1 MERRAFKE
9 SKPLEYLERRY
20 PEDWGK
26 TDRHEITGAGGGEL
40 VINLI
45 AGLRAAAGLTVVMV
59 SHQPE
64 DARRIAAR
72 PAFVNAG
79 KILGWYLYGVRSP
92 SGTEVHHN
100 YAVVE
105 VFGSFEAMENSYPE
119 GVWEKVHPGIKME
132 EVGERTWAARD
143 LVRKD
148 LGLDGSIFEQYG
160 TYLWNLAQLDFG
172 ESFQAKE
179 DVLSE
184 IGDRIGPSL
193 ELGILQIII
202 ALLVAV
208 PIGIISAIRQDS
220 AIDYILRFVAIALLG
235 IPVFVLGVFVLLLT
249 SRELGYTPPLTTYR
263 DLVGFPPF
271 GTDKPVDVWTNL
283 QIMAMP
289 AIIGGLGTGAII
301 MRFLRSQMLEVMR
314 QDYVRTAWAKGLRER
329 VVIMRHALKNALI
342 PVLTVVG
349 LLLGTIV
356 SANVILETIFV
367 IPGIGLWVVN
377 AIGQFDYPVI
387 QGVVLVVATI
397 LVFTNLIVDIT
408 YAWLDPRIRYG

>member
-1 MERRAFKE
+1 VQQYILRRV
-9 SKPLEYLERRY
+9 LLNL
-20 PEDWGK
+20 
-26 TDRHEITGAGGGEL
+26 L
-40 VINLI
+40 VIFFVATLVFLL
-45 AGLRAAAGLTVVMV
+45 LRIDTDFVITQRAQQTQVTDPAA
-59 SHQPE
+59 QE
-64 DARRIAAR
+64 Q
-72 PAFVNAG
+72 
-79 KILGWYLYGVRSP
+79 
-92 SGTEVHHN
+92 
-100 YAVVE
+100 
-105 VFGSFEAMENSYPE
+105 
-119 GVWEKVHPGIKME
+119 
-132 EVGERTWAARD
+132 ARD
-143 LVRKD
+143 IVRKD
-148 LGLDGSIFEQYG
+148 LGLDGSIFEQYK

-193 ELGILQIII
+193 ELGLLQIMI

-208 PIGIISAIRQDS
+208 PIGVVSAIRQDS
-220 AIDYILRFVAIALLG
+220 VVDYVLRFVAIALLG
-235 IPVFVLGVFVLLLT
+235 IPVFVLGVFVLLLS

-263 DLVGFPPF
+263 DLVGIPPF

-283 QIMAMP
+283 QIMVMP
-289 AIIGGLGTGAII
+289 AVIGGLGTGAII

-329 VVIMRHALKNALI
+329 VVILRHSLKNALI

-356 SANVILETIFV
+356 SANVVLETIFV

-397 LVFTNLIVDIT
+397 LVFTNLLVDIT

>member
-1 MERRAFKE
+1 MQQYILRRV
-9 SKPLEYLERRY
+9 LLNL
-20 PEDWGK
+20 
-26 TDRHEITGAGGGEL
+26 L
-40 VINLI
+40 VIFFVATLVFLL
-45 AGLRAAAGLTVVMV
+45 LRIDTDFVITQRAQQTQVTDPAATE
-59 SHQPE
+59 Q
-64 DARRIAAR
+64 AR
-72 PAFVNAG
+72 
-79 KILGWYLYGVRSP
+79 
-92 SGTEVHHN
+92 E
-100 YAVVE
+100 
-105 VFGSFEAMENSYPE
+105 
-119 GVWEKVHPGIKME
+119 
-132 EVGERTWAARD
+132 

-148 LGLDGSIFEQYG
+148 LGLDGSIFVQYR

-193 ELGILQIII
+193 ELGLLQIMI

-220 AIDYILRFVAIALLG
+220 AIDYILRFVSIALLG
-235 IPVFVLGVFVLLLT
+235 IPVFVLGVFVLLLS
-249 SRELGYTPPLTTYR
+249 SRQLGYTPPLTTYR

-271 GTDKPVDVWTNL
+271 GTDKPVDVWINL
-283 QIMAMP
+283 QIMVMP
-289 AIIGGLGTGAII
+289 AVIGGLGTGAII

>member
-1 MERRAFKE
+1 MQQYILRRI
-9 SKPLEYLERRY
+9 LLNL
-20 PEDWGK
+20 
-26 TDRHEITGAGGGEL
+26 L
-40 VINLI
+40 VIFFVATLVFLL
-45 AGLRAAAGLTVVMV
+45 LRIDTGFVITQRAQQTQVTDPAA
-59 SHQPE
+59 
-64 DARRIAAR
+64 
-72 PAFVNAG
+72 
-79 KILGWYLYGVRSP
+79 
-92 SGTEVHHN
+92 TEQ
-100 YAVVE
+100 
-105 VFGSFEAMENSYPE
+105 
-119 GVWEKVHPGIKME
+119 
-132 EVGERTWAARD
+132 ARD

-148 LGLDGSIFEQYG
+148 LGLDGSIFEQYR

-193 ELGILQIII
+193 ELGLLQIMI

-208 PIGIISAIRQDS
+208 PIGIISAVRQDS
-220 AIDYILRFVAIALLG
+220 VVDYVLRFVAIALLG
-235 IPVFVLGVFVLLLT
+235 IPVFVLGVFVLLLS
-249 SRELGYTPPLTTYR
+249 SREFGYTPPLTTYR

-387 QGVVLVVATI
+387 QGVVLVVAT
-397 LVFTNLIVDIT
+397 
-408 YAWLDPRIRYG
+408 

>member
-1 MERRAFKE
+1 MQQYILRRI
-9 SKPLEYLERRY
+9 LLNL
-20 PEDWGK
+20 
-26 TDRHEITGAGGGEL
+26 L
-40 VINLI
+40 VIFFVATLVFLL
-45 AGLRAAAGLTVVMV
+45 LRIDT
-59 SHQPE
+59 
-64 DARRIAAR
+64 D
-72 PAFVNAG
+72 FVITQRAQQTQ
-79 KILGWYLYGVRSP
+79 ITS
-92 SGTEVHHN
+92 SEATEQ
-100 YAVVE
+100 
-105 VFGSFEAMENSYPE
+105 
-119 GVWEKVHPGIKME
+119 
-132 EVGERTWAARD
+132 ARD

-160 TYLWNLAQLDFG
+160 KYLWNLAQLDFG

-193 ELGILQIII
+193 ELGLLQIIV

-220 AIDYILRFVAIALLG
+220 VIDYILRFVAIALLG
-235 IPVFVLGVFVLLLT
+235 IPVFVLAVFVLLLS

-329 VVIMRHALKNALI
+329 VVILRHALKNALI

-377 AIGQFDYPVI
+377 AIGQSDYPVI

-397 LVFTNLIVDIT
+397 LVFTNLLVDIT

>member
-1 MERRAFKE
+1 MQQYILRRV
-9 SKPLEYLERRY
+9 LLNL
-20 PEDWGK
+20 
-26 TDRHEITGAGGGEL
+26 L
-40 VINLI
+40 VIFFVATLVFLL
-45 AGLRAAAGLTVVMV
+45 LRIDTDFVITQRAQQTQITDPAA
-59 SHQPE
+59 
-64 DARRIAAR
+64 
-72 PAFVNAG
+72 
-79 KILGWYLYGVRSP
+79 
-92 SGTEVHHN
+92 TE
-100 YAVVE
+100 
-105 VFGSFEAMENSYPE
+105 
-119 GVWEKVHPGIKME
+119 
-132 EVGERTWAARD
+132 AARD

-148 LGLDGSIFEQYG
+148 LGLDGSLLDQYG

-184 IGDRIGPSL
+184 LGDRIGPSL
-193 ELGILQIII
+193 ELGLLQIIV

-220 AIDYILRFVAIALLG
+220 LVDYFLRFLAIALLG
-235 IPVFVLGVFVLLLT
+235 IPVFVLGVFVLLF
-249 SRELGYTPPLTTYR
+249 SARSLGYSPPSTEYR
-263 DLVGFPPF
+263 DLLPIPPF
-271 GTDKPVDVWTNL
+271 STGEGVDVWQNL
-283 QIMAMP
+283 QIMFMP

-329 VVIMRHALKNALI
+329 VVILRHSLKNAMI

-356 SANVILETIFV
+356 SANVILENIFF
-367 IPGIGLWVVN
+367 IPGIGRWVVF

-387 QGVVLVVATI
+387 QGVVLVVAVI
-397 LVFTNLIVDIT
+397 LVFTNLLVDIT

>member
-1 MERRAFKE
+1 MQQYILRRV
-9 SKPLEYLERRY
+9 LLNL
-20 PEDWGK
+20 
-26 TDRHEITGAGGGEL
+26 L
-40 VINLI
+40 VIFFVATLVFLL
-45 AGLRAAAGLTVVMV
+45 LRIDTDFVITQRAQQTQVTDPAA
-59 SHQPE
+59 QE
-64 DARRIAAR
+64 Q
-72 PAFVNAG
+72 
-79 KILGWYLYGVRSP
+79 
-92 SGTEVHHN
+92 
-100 YAVVE
+100 
-105 VFGSFEAMENSYPE
+105 
-119 GVWEKVHPGIKME
+119 
-132 EVGERTWAARD
+132 ARD

-148 LGLDGSIFEQYG
+148 LGLDGSIFKQYG
-160 TYLWNLAQLDFG
+160 TYLWNLARLDFG

-179 DVLSE
+179 DVLNE

-193 ELGILQIII
+193 ELGLLQIIV

-220 AIDYILRFVAIALLG
+220 VIDYVLRFLAIALLG
-235 IPVFVLGVFVLLLT
+235 IPVFVLGVFVLLLS

-283 QIMAMP
+283 QIMFMP

-329 VVIMRHALKNALI
+329 VVILRHALKNALI

-377 AIGQFDYPVI
+377 AIGQSDYPVI

-397 LVFTNLIVDIT
+397 LVFTNLLVDIT

>member
-1 MERRAFKE
+1 MQQYILRRV
-9 SKPLEYLERRY
+9 LLNL
-20 PEDWGK
+20 
-26 TDRHEITGAGGGEL
+26 L
-40 VINLI
+40 VIFFVATLVFLL
-45 AGLRAAAGLTVVMV
+45 LRIDTGFVITQRAQQTQVTDPAA
-59 SHQPE
+59 
-64 DARRIAAR
+64 
-72 PAFVNAG
+72 
-79 KILGWYLYGVRSP
+79 
-92 SGTEVHHN
+92 TEQ
-100 YAVVE
+100 
-105 VFGSFEAMENSYPE
+105 
-119 GVWEKVHPGIKME
+119 
-132 EVGERTWAARD
+132 ARD

-148 LGLDGSIFEQYG
+148 LGLDGSIFEQYR

-193 ELGILQIII
+193 ELGLLQIMI

-208 PIGIISAIRQDS
+208 PIGIISAVRQDS
-220 AIDYILRFVAIALLG
+220 VVDYVLRFVAIALLG
-235 IPVFVLGVFVLLLT
+235 IPVFVLGVFVLLLS
-249 SRELGYTPPLTTYR
+249 SREFGYTPPLTTYR

-329 VVIMRHALKNALI
+329 VIILRHALKNALI

-356 SANVILETIFV
+356 
-367 IPGIGLWVVN
+367 
-377 AIGQFDYPVI
+377 
-387 QGVVLVVATI
+387 
-397 LVFTNLIVDIT
+397 
-408 YAWLDPRIRYG
+408 

>member
-1 MERRAFKE
+1 VQQYILRRA
-9 SKPLEYLERRY
+9 LLNL
-20 PEDWGK
+20 
-26 TDRHEITGAGGGEL
+26 L
-40 VINLI
+40 VIFFVATLVFLL
-45 AGLRAAAGLTVVMV
+45 LRIDT
-59 SHQPE
+59 
-64 DARRIAAR
+64 D
-72 PAFVNAG
+72 FVISQRAQQTQ
-79 KILGWYLYGVRSP
+79 VTDP
-92 SGTEVHHN
+92 TAQEQ
-100 YAVVE
+100 
-105 VFGSFEAMENSYPE
+105 
-119 GVWEKVHPGIKME
+119 
-132 EVGERTWAARD
+132 ARD

-148 LGLDGSIFEQYG
+148 LGLDGSIIEQYG
-160 TYLWNLAQLDFG
+160 TYLWNIAQLDFG

-179 DVLSE
+179 DVLGE

-193 ELGILQIII
+193 ELGLLQIIV

-208 PIGIISAIRQDS
+208 PIGVVSAIRQDS
-220 AIDYILRFVAIALLG
+220 MIDYILRFVAIALLG
-235 IPVFVLGVFVLLLT
+235 IPVFVLAVFVLLLS

-283 QIMAMP
+283 QIMFMP

-329 VVIMRHALKNALI
+329 VVILRHALKNALI

-377 AIGQFDYPVI
+377 AIGQSDYPVI

-397 LVFTNLIVDIT
+397 LVFTNLLVDIT